1 MNFKDRLR
9 NEIEYKGFLLKEIAD
24 KAGVNNNTLL
34 SYVDARGSL
43 PNVETAV
50 KIAQALDVSVEFLVT
65 GKDSLHCEKYSEI
78 QSIIDDLSLLDQN
91 QLKII
96 KKMIHSLI

>member
-9 NEIEYKGFLLKEIAD
+9 NEIEYKGLLLKEIAA
-24 KAGVNNNTLL
+24 KADVNNNTLL

-50 KIAQALDVSVEFLVT
+50 KIAQALGVSVEFLVT
-65 GKDSLHCEKYSEI
+65 GQDTFHNEKYNVI
-78 QSIIDDLSLLDQN
+78 QPIIDDLLLLDEN
-91 QLKII
+91 QLNII
-96 KKMIHSLI
+96 KKMVHSII